1 MRSSASNMD
10 AHAYIA
16 ALPGHLASLDG
27 ERVLWQQHGGP
38 RIAALPAIDAT
49 VLAHAARFETRD
61 AHLEAITATTR
72 LAREQVD
79 ASLGR
84 LAAQGLLQP
93 LPAFLPP
100 ATAAVPPPPPPLLA
114 VRTCARPA
122 SLGLLLR
129 SALDDEHRFDL
140 RRRYVVL
147 DDTLDPAL
155 AAATR
160 AEVEAFAQRSASE
173 VRLVG
178 AAERAAL
185 LDFLGEAALPLRELL
200 DPLALS
206 SASGGRTW
214 NWASL
219 LAAGG
224 TLGLLDDD
232 FRFPLRLPS
241 GAAPAFDLVTEY
253 ALETEFLDGPDALD
267 GLAIV
272 EEDPYALLLR
282 HLGQPAGALLQ
293 SHGCNPDSARRRT
306 AASLHCL
313 APPARVAAVCG
324 GVHGELP
331 FDSSVHLS
339 MPSRATLGSL
349 LRPPFDEQRL
359 QADNLWQGRRRPHF
373 MATGVFTPLLL
384 DARELLPPTGTL
396 GKADDALFMALLS
409 ASDPTALAL
418 AVPASIGHFPPL
430 ARDRRAAAESAAIE
444 DLSTFAASQVLGM
457 APLLQSS
464 DRASRLAA
472 IAAILRD
479 AALGSDAA
487 LSALY
492 LGWRDRHLLGVIQPL
507 YRSLR
512 EHGGSAAAAWVE
524 HVRRAITAN
533 EMALRERIV
542 APQRI
547 TAARATL
554 AQLAGALSAWPAL
567 WARGGTALLA
577 QLPPLR

>member
-1 MRSSASNMD
+1 MRSNASMMD

-16 ALPGHLASLDG
+16 ALPGHLAPLDG
-27 ERVLWQQHGGP
+27 ERALWQQHGGP

-49 VLAHAARFETRD
+49 VLAHAARFETRE
-61 AHLEAITATTR
+61 AHLEAIAATTR

-79 ASLGR
+79 AALGR

-100 ATAAVPPPPPPLLA
+100 ATAAAPPPPPPLLA

-147 DDTLDPAL
+147 DDTVDPAL

-160 AEVEAFAQRSASE
+160 AEVEAFARRSASE

-178 AAERAAL
+178 TAERAML
-185 LDFLGEAALPLRELL
+185 LDFLGEVALPLRELL
-200 DPLALS
+200 DPLALP

-224 TLGLLDDD
+224 ALGLLDDD
-232 FRFPLRLPS
+232 FRFPLRLPR
-241 GAAPAFDLVTEY
+241 GAAPEFDLVTEY
-253 ALETEFLDGPDALD
+253 ALETEFLDDPDAVR
-267 GLAIV
+267 GLAAV
-272 EEDPYALLLR
+272 DEDPYALMLR
-282 HLGQPAGALLQ
+282 HLGQPAGALMGQ
-293 SHGCNPDSARRRT
+293 HGYSPASARLRL
-306 AASLHCL
+306 ADSLRCL
-313 APPARVAAVCG
+313 AAPARVAAVCG
-324 GVHGELP
+324 GVYGELP

-339 MPSRATLGSL
+339 MPSRLTLGSL

-359 QADNLWQGRRRPHF
+359 QADKLWQGRRRPHL
-373 MATGVFTPLLL
+373 MATGVFTPMLL
-384 DARELLPPTGTL
+384 DGRELLPPTGTL

-418 AVPASIGHFPPL
+418 AVPAAIGHFPPVV
-430 ARDRRAAAESAAIE
+430 RDRRAAAERAAIE
-444 DLSTFAASQVLGM
+444 DLSTFAASQVLGL
-457 APLLQSS
+457 APLLQSN

-472 IAAILRD
+472 LAAMLRD

-487 LSALY
+487 LAALY

-512 EHGGSAAAAWVE
+512 EHAASAAPAWVE
-524 HVRRAITAN
+524 HVRRAIAAN
-533 EMALRERIV
+533 EAALRERSV
-542 APQRI
+542 AADRI
-547 TAARATL
+547 AAVRATL
-554 AQLAGALSAWPAL
+554 AQLSGALDAWPTL
-567 WARGGTALLA
+567 WARGGAALLA
-577 QLPPLR
+577 QLRPLR